1 MCIMLVIN
9 YLYTVFF
16 FCQILEVT
24 PSRGKEKLDVA
35 EVIGQRETTDATAAR
50 FSGELDPETVSS
62 AEPPSR

>member
-9 YLYTVFF
+9 YLYTVF

-35 EVIGQRETTDATAAR
+35 EVIGQWETTT
-50 FSGELDPETVSS
+50 
-62 AEPPSR
+62 PPPRGSPAS

>member
-1 MCIMLVIN
+1 M
-9 YLYTVFF
+9 
-16 FCQILEVT
+16 T

-62 AEPPSR
+62 VEPPSR